1 MSTHPDV
8 HAVAPDPIAACILWL
23 RGQLAD
29 LVDPTHIKTDLKDFQ
44 QGDTW
49 LTVSNPAGG
58 YTPNTSGVFHVSRV
72 DINAYASTKLA
83 AHLLARTAIA
93 RLRDMWGHSFADGV
107 CGAVKISVDPCD
119 QTDQLSQSPR
129 FTAEVFI
136 WMRPLRA
143 SEQ

>member
-1 MSTHPDV
+1 VNP
-8 HAVAPDPIAACILWL
+8 VAPDAVAASIVWL
-23 RGQLAD
+23 QDKLTA
-29 LVDPTHIKTDLKDFQ
+29 LVPAENIRTDLRDFE
-44 QGDTW
+44 QGQTW

-58 YTPNTSGVFHVSRV
+58 YTPNSDQLFHITRV

-93 RLRDMWGHSFADGV
+93 RLQDMWGHTFDDGV
-107 CGAVKISVDPCD
+107 CGRVKVSVDPCD
-119 QTDQLSQSPR
+119 QTDQLSQTPR
-129 FTAEVFI
+129 YTAEVFI